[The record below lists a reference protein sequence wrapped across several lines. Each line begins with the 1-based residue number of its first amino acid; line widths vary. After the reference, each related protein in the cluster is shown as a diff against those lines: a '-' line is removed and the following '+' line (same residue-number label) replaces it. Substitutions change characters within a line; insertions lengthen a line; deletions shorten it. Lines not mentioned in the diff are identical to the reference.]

1 MSTDLRLLRNSDEFK
16 IKYWNS
22 KFPTINDLHTVVQ
35 DDNSVTDIETKKPLF
50 NFKEI
55 DDDPDNKDNKCLMQY
70 NNYENIKF
78 FKGWHKETGT
88 NRECCYRFTTDKQ
101 QIEH

>member
-1 MSTDLRLLRNSDEFK
+1 MSTDLRLLRNADEFK

-22 KFPTINDLHTVVQ
+22 KVPALNDLHTVVY

-55 DDDPDNKDNKCLMQY
+55 DDDPDNVDNKCLMYY
-70 NNYENIKF
+70 NN
-78 FKGWHKETGT
+78 
-88 NRECCYRFTTDKQ
+88 
-101 QIEH
+101 